1 MTEADR
7 GECCST
13 AVEAQRYESIMGARR
28 QWRRQLLRIVRSPYT
43 VARLTVDRVM
53 VPLWV
58 RCLGLQVGSG
68 CSFAGLPIISRA
80 PGAAVTLG
88 NSVRILSRIES
99 NPAGLP
105 HPTILAALGEDSA
118 IVIGDQTGI
127 SGASIVARSTI
138 TIGRHVLIGAGA
150 CIWDT
155 DFHPL
160 SPNQRQEHPTEGA
173 RSGPIQID
181 HHAFIGARAIILK
194 GVTIGWGA
202 VVGAGAVVTKDV
214 APCDIV
220 AGNPARVVGSVYKKP
235 PPSPADR

>member
-1 MTEADR
+1 
-7 GECCST
+7 
-13 AVEAQRYESIMGARR
+13 MG
-28 QWRRQLLRIVRSPYT
+28 T
-43 VARLTVDRVM
+43 
-53 VPLWV
+53 
-58 RCLGLQVGSG
+58 G
-68 CSFAGLPIISRA
+68 CSFAGLPVITRA
-80 PGAAVTLG
+80 PGADITLG
-88 NSVRILSRIES
+88 NRVRILSRFDS

-105 HPTILAALGEDSA
+105 HPTILAALTDESA
-118 IVIGDQTGI
+118 IVIGEETGI

-160 SPNQRQEHPTEGA
+160 APDQRQQHPTRHA
-173 RSGPIQID
+173 LTAPILID
-181 HHAFIGARAIILK
+181 HDAFIGARAMVLK

-220 AGNPARVVGSVYKKP
+220 AGNPARVVGSACMKQP
-235 PPSPADR
+235 PGSANW